1 MRDSTIRTKRRT
13 AAAIVGATPPPEPP
27 EGFLAAVPTAS
38 SLKSEIQDYLDEQGV
53 DYPSDATKAELVEV
67 LEGYQ
72 AE

>member
-1 MRDSTIRTKRRT
+1 
-13 AAAIVGATPPPEPP
+13 
-27 EGFLAAVPTAS
+27 VPTAS

>member
-1 MRDSTIRTKRRT
+1 MRNSTIQLKRRT
-13 AAAIVGATPPPEPP
+13 IAAIYGANEEPEVL
-27 EGFLAAVPTAS
+27 LAAVPTSS
-38 SLKSEIQDYLDEQGV
+38 SLKGEIQDYLDEQGV

>member
-1 MRDSTIRTKRRT
+1 VRDSTIRTKRRT
-13 AAAIVGATPPPEPP
+13 AAAIVGATPPEEP
-27 EGFLAAVPTAS
+27 EGLLRSVPTAS